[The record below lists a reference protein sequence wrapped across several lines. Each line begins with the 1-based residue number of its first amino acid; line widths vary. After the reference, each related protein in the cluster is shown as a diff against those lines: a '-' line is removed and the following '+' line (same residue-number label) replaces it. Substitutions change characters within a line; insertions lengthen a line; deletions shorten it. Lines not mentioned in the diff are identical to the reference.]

1 MKSVPVDRIGEI
13 LKKHGIEKIDS
24 ERKEMLKIGCQL
36 HTLTE
41 EDVVYIASPS
51 TGINRAI
58 GRLSQCRLSNL

>member
-1 MKSVPVDRIGEI
+1 MKSVPVDKISEV
-13 LKKHGIEKIDS
+13 LKKHGIEKVDG
-24 ERKEMLKIGCQL
+24 ERQEMLRIGCQL
-36 HTLTE
+36 HTLSE

>member
-1 MKSVPVDRIGEI
+1 MKSVPVDKIDEV
-13 LKKHGIEKIDS
+13 LKKHGIKKTDG
-24 ERKEMLKIGCQL
+24 ERREMLKIGCQL

-58 GRLSQCRLSNL
+58 GRLSQCRINNL